1 MENLIIF
8 VAQALQII
16 CDLIILM
23 LPWMILAAI
32 RSVKKS
38 IDDASARRTYEAQK
52 IISALQT
59 LHGDLFNATHEG

>member
-1 MENLIIF
+1 MENLIMFI
-8 VAQALQII
+8 AQALQII

-32 RSVKKS
+32 KSVKKS

-59 LHGDLFNATHEG
+59 LHGDLFNATQEG